1 MAIGFSFAKPY
12 INKRVKMFPVNSV
25 YLSIVNTN
33 PSVVLGY
40 GTWVSFGT
48 GKVLVG
54 VDATDPDFNIPE
66 KTGGNKTNTP
76 SAHAG
81 TAVADH
87 VFTQPSG
94 HSNHVFTQAANH
106 VFTQPSG
113 HSNHVFT
120 QAANHVFTQPAGH
133 SNHVFTQP
141 SAHAVHLH
149 DVGTLAT
156 PSHTSVSSKQGS
168 SSGNVITTGTHSFT
182 GSTANNSSTQSHS
195 GGGVDAH
202 SAHAGGGVDAH
213 SGSGVDAHSAHAGG
227 AVDSHSGSGVDAHSA
242 HSGGAV
248 DSHNVTQPNDHAA
261 LSVVQPYITVFM
273 FKRTA

>member
-33 PSVVLGY
+33 PAVVLGY

-54 VDATDPDFNIPE
+54 VDAADPDFNIPE

-81 TAVADH
+81 TSVADH

-106 VFTQPSG
+106 VFTQPS
-113 HSNHVFT
+113 
-120 QAANHVFTQPAGH
+120 AH

-156 PSHTSVSSKQGS
+156 SNHTSVSTKQGS

-213 SGSGVDAHSAHAGG
+213 SGSGVNAHSAHAGG
-227 AVDSHSGSGVDAHSA
+227 G
-242 HSGGAV
+242 V
-248 DSHNVTQPNDHAA
+248 DSHNVTQPNNHAA
-261 LSVVQPYITVFM
+261 LSVLQPYITVFM